1 MQTEAVAPI
10 SAVVFGSIPCLLSVF
25 QAALM
30 PHLRQS
36 CARSQGVFLKAHSG
50 ERLQICLKLNGCDFV
65 GASSPEWLKAPLSP
79 APQKSHSV
87 GRSRTFCPTVPRP
100 HGLPCASP
108 MGGEGRRQKSSVKHG
123 QVTEKKKGKAG
134 CEFAGSEKPS
144 RAWPSSSFASKKGG
158 GGR

>member
-10 SAVVFGSIPCLLSVF
+10 SAVVFGSIPCLLSVL

-65 GASSPEWLKAPLSP
+65 GASSPEWHTG
-79 APQKSHSV
+79 PQKSHSV
-87 GRSRTFCPTVPRP
+87 ISQHHRNHTQWGGA
-100 HGLPCASP
+100 GLSAPLSLDHTGCHVHHLW
-108 MGGEGRRQKSSVKHG
+108 E
-123 QVTEKKKGKAG
+123 GKA
-134 CEFAGSEKPS
+134 
-144 RAWPSSSFASKKGG
+144 R
-158 GGR
+158 GRGAA